1 MGPKTI
7 GGPNEHH
14 DWVLMGGA
22 WGKALLWMM
31 IIKRKGNLGFLY
43 SYHTAFNNK
52 KENLKAAKQKQV
64 KQFRTK
70 KKKKVNQHRK
80 PQKFLLSL
88 F

>member
-31 IIKRKGNLGFLY
+31 IIKRKGNLGFP
-43 SYHTAFNNK
+43 
-52 KENLKAAKQKQV
+52 V
-64 KQFRTK
+64 
-70 KKKKVNQHRK
+70 
-80 PQKFLLSL
+80 LLSHGL
-88 F
+88 QQQEGESQSSKTKAS